1 MGSQAF
7 LFSLCRMKYLLLFA
21 LFFFTLSCFTPD
33 VQAQP
38 TGGGGGMTASPNVPL
53 YRIAKGNEFTI
64 SVNLW
69 GFVGGPGKYE
79 VPTSTT
85 LTELLSFAGGPT
97 PSARLVD
104 IRIIHADTSFENRV
118 EVFNLEDWKEG
129 VDLSQNPLLTPGD
142 TIVVSGRALDV
153 FFQTISIVS
162 NILVIVTAL
171 VNFISFSTK

>member
-1 MGSQAF
+1 MK
-7 LFSLCRMKYLLLFA
+7 KYLFLIIA
-21 LFFFTLSCFTPD
+21 LCFT
-33 VQAQP
+33 VLGFAGSAQAQQFP
-38 TGGGGGMTASPNVPL
+38 GSGGLSASPNVPL
-53 YRIAKGNEFTI
+53 YKIAKGNEFTI

-69 GFVGGPGKYE
+69 GFVGAPGRYE

-97 PSARLVD
+97 AAARLID

-118 EVFNLEDWKEG
+118 EIFNLENWKDG
-129 VDLSQNPLLTPGD
+129 ADLSQNPYLTPGD

-153 FFQTISIVS
+153 FFQTISIIS
-162 NILVIVTAL
+162 NILVIVTLL